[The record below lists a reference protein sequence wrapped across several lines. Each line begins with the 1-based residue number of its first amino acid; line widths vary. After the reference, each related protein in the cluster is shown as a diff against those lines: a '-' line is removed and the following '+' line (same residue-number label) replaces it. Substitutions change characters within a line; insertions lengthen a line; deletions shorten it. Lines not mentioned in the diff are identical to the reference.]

1 MNVNLLGFFKSGSM
15 IWRIVFVQYV
25 FAIVLAVGI
34 AAVSIEAGYSIL
46 LGGLIIAIPNTLVAR
61 RMGREVARAD
71 KALRY
76 IVSGQLGKLL
86 LTAFLFGIVFTWVE
100 VLALEF
106 LFLGVLLNIGCNI
119 LVPLVDQYL

>member
-1 MNVNLLGFFKSGSM
+1 M